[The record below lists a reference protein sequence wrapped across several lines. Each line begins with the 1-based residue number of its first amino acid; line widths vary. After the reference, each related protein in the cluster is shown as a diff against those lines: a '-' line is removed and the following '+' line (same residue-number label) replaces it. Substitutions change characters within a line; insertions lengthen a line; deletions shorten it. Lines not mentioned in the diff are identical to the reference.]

1 MLYFY
6 RTDGSGT
13 YTQPDPVSFPGY
25 EDYEFGEAFVTPG
38 SSFSI
43 SMSPLPD
50 YNSSTVKYFDP
61 ETNFGMDVQN
71 FNSLSE
77 SNEFDFLWINVTLPS
92 GTHRTIINT
101 EVVAADGCYE
111 GNYSFPPDP

>member
-61 ETNFGMDVQN
+61 GTGATEPRNFRTTEGGGR
-71 FNSLSE
+71 
-77 SNEFDFLWINVTLPS
+77 SNI
-92 GTHRTIINT
+92 
-101 EVVAADGCYE
+101 
-111 GNYSFPPDP
+111 